1 MKKILLS
8 LAIIAGLF
16 VSNASVACEAC
27 GKGDPAVEFRG
38 AMQKLWA
45 DHMQWTYATVD
56 AFYHNQNGL
65 KAQLDRL
72 LKNQKDI
79 GAAIVPVYGQAA
91 GDKLAELL
99 TIHINQAVPVLTAA
113 KNGDQAALKKALD
126 DWHVNAQEIADFL
139 ANANPKNWKQADLR
153 EMMKKHIDTTTAYA
167 VELLKGNY
175 EEAVKKFDEAN
186 DHMKQMSD
194 ELAMGIIK
202 QFPDK
207 FKKTETKT
215 DIKKKK

>member
-8 LAIIAGLF
+8 LALVAGMF
-16 VSNASVACEAC
+16 VNNTSIACEAC
-27 GKGDPAVEFRG
+27 GKGDPAVELRG

-56 AFYHNQNGL
+56 AFYHNQGGL
-65 KAQLDRL
+65 NAQLGRL

-79 GAAIVPVYGQAA
+79 GAAIVPYYGQAA
-91 GDKLAELL
+91 GDKLAGLL
-99 TIHINQAVPVLTAA
+99 TTHINQAVPVLTAA
-113 KNGDQAALKKALD
+113 KNGDQSALKKALD
-126 DWHVNAQEIADFL
+126 DWYVNAQEIADFL
-139 ANANPKNWKQADLR
+139 AAANSRNWKQADLR
-153 EMMKKHIDTTTAYA
+153 EMMKKHIDTTTGYA

-175 EEAVKKFDEAN
+175 DEAVKKYDEAN

-207 FKKTETKT
+207 FKKTDNKK
-215 DIKKKK
+215 IK